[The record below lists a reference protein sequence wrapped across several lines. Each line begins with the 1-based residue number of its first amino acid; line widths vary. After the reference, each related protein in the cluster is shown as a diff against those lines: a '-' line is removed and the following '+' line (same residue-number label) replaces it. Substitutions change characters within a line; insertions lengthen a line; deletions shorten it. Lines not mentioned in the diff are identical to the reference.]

1 MDWQAKIF
9 NYCERGSSGAF
20 WAEPLNAISN
30 GAFLLAALVAVV
42 HMLTGRERRH
52 GIAEWALAGLVVVI
66 GIGSF
71 LFHTLATRWSA
82 IADVAPIGVF
92 MLAYFVYALR
102 RFARLNWLLVAAA
115 LALFVLALRY
125 AGQIQCRP
133 QLLSV
138 TAAARGRCLNGTL
151 AYAPAFV
158 ALIGVGALLALRRH
172 PAWRYLVGAGLV
184 FLASMFFRTVD
195 LELCAATR
203 LAGRT
208 IGTHALWHMLN
219 ALTLY
224 ILLLAATRHG
234 SPPAHPGPPS
244 RPRAPRPGDSP

>member
-9 NYCERGSSGAF
+9 NYCERGPSGAF
-20 WAEPLNAISN
+20 WAEPLNALSN
-30 GAFLLAALVAVV
+30 GAFILAALVAAA
-42 HMLTGRERRH
+42 HMLAGRERHH
-52 GIAEWALAGLVVVI
+52 GLAEWAMAGLVVVI

-82 IADVAPIGVF
+82 IADVAPIGAF

-102 RFARLNWLLVAAA
+102 RFARLDWLTTAAA
-115 LALFVLALRY
+115 LAIFVLALRY
-125 AGQIQCRP
+125 AGDIQCRP

-151 AYAPAFV
+151 GYAPAFV
-158 ALIGVGALLALRRH
+158 ALIGVGTLLALKRH
-172 PAWRYLVGAGLV
+172 PAWPYLVGAGLV

-203 LAGRT
+203 VAGRAL
-208 IGTHALWHMLN
+208 GTHALWHILN
-219 ALTLY
+219 ASTLY
-224 ILLLAATRHG
+224 VLLLAAIWHG
-234 SPPAHPGPPS
+234 SPPPHPHRTSPP
-244 RPRAPRPGDSP
+244 